1 MLRELRIVDRVKRIV
16 PGDAWLR
23 THYEHALGLLY
34 PSRHEGFGLPALE
47 AMLCGCPVVTTALS
61 SLPEVCGEAA
71 LYAGADEV
79 DEWVR
84 SMRELLAPNCHELM
98 RSRGMRRAERFRPE
112 LQAQAVLQLYR
123 DGLGATKA

>member
-84 SMRELLAPNCHELM
+84 AGGADEDSERRNVDHTAAP
-98 RSRGMRRAERFRPE
+98 
-112 LQAQAVLQLYR
+112 
-123 DGLGATKA
+123 GAGKA